1 MADETKAP
9 APETSPDPEA
19 SPAPVE
25 AVAAP
30 TAPPSVAPEAAA
42 APAATPPTQPAA
54 VTAPPASEP
63 ALDAAAIAAAL
74 RPAAQGSV
82 SPEAAAPRAAP
93 VTSAKPTVYK
103 AGGGRK
109 FVLTVVLLVLMP
121 FLISLPVMVTW
132 RATAGHLHDALT
144 LGIGGAIFVAA
155 ALFLLVHIVYSYRSR
170 IEVRDDA
177 VKLTVPRWRG
187 PTPGLRYVKYEIPYS
202 ELDKVETR
210 GEIYKEIAV
219 PTLLRSAVLTTK
231 TGERIHLGYVHEAS
245 EDPAFPIAHIAE
257 EISRRSG
264 VPLGVKASV
273 KVGSQYK
280 ALVKGTPAWEM
291 GGDSGSPEHE
301 MARAEYERLVQKNH
315 VYMFYLAFILFGLAA
330 IAFIVDVGRSGL
342 LNTL

>member
-1 MADETKAP
+1 MADTKDA
-9 APETSPDPEA
+9 DRGG
-19 SPAPVE
+19 V
-25 AVAAP
+25 
-30 TAPPSVAPEAAA
+30 PEAAA
-42 APAATPPTQPAA
+42 NSPAADNPTHADAA
-54 VTAPPASEP
+54 PHAPEP

-74 RPAAQGSV
+74 GRAGQAAS
-82 SPEAAAPRAAP
+82 AAAPAPETAAAS
-93 VTSAKPTVYK
+93 TAKPTVYR

-121 FLISLPVMVTW
+121 FLISLPVMVAW
-132 RATAGHLHDALT
+132 RAMAGHLNDALS

-177 VKLTVPRWRG
+177 VKLTVPKWRG
-187 PTPGLRYVKYEIPYS
+187 PTPGLRYVKREIPYS
-202 ELDKVETR
+202 DLEKIETR

-219 PTLLRSAVLTTK
+219 PTLMRSAVLTTK
-231 TGERIHLGYVHEAS
+231 SGERIHLGYVHEAS
-245 EDPAFPIAHIAE
+245 EDPAFPVGHIAE

-301 MARAEYERLVQKNH
+301 MARAEYEKLVHKNH

>member
-9 APETSPDPEA
+9 APEMSPEPEA
-19 SPAPVE
+19 TATSASQVPAE
-25 AVAAP
+25 TATAAP
-30 TAPPSVAPEAAA
+30 AAPPSVAREAGTAPVA
-42 APAATPPTQPAA
+42 DQPAITAEATAPA
-54 VTAPPASEP
+54 ASEP
-63 ALDAAAIAAAL
+63 ALDADAIAAAL
-74 RPAAQGSV
+74 RPAAAQASA
-82 SPEAAAPRAAP
+82 SPEAAAPKAVPA
-93 VTSAKPTVYK
+93 SATKPTVYK

-121 FLISLPVMVTW
+121 FLISLPVMVAW
-132 RATAGHLHDALT
+132 RATAGHLHDAMT

-202 ELDKVETR
+202 DLEKVETR

-273 KVGSQYK
+273 KVGN
-280 ALVKGTPAWEM
+280 W
-291 GGDSGSPEHE
+291 
-301 MARAEYERLVQKNH
+301 R
-315 VYMFYLAFILFGLAA
+315 
-330 IAFIVDVGRSGL
+330 
-342 LNTL
+342 